1 MEPATMSQTQAR
13 IAPMDPPRAGDAK
26 VRADLAATA
35 QYLSFEPGL
44 YAVDFSAAR
53 SSATDV
59 GLHLPCLRLE
69 PIPPSGRQ
77 SGRAF
82 VSATSE
88 GGWIWRGTEPTF
100 VLVVGGSAGVVLT
113 IYKASDGMPAP
124 QVRIRYVGAEGAAPG
139 GGVPAFGPSS
149 PAVGLPVGSGQ
160 SPQAGEQP
168 GSVPMSQLAHVRGIG
183 DLKTIGADWTGRPNG
198 NAPIEGFAIMPIG
211 MIGED
216 SLEYQGVLGNNWNT
230 PWFSA
235 GEFCGSR
242 GLALELLGFRLRLK
256 DSAAAEFECNYWGSF
271 VGKGIIGP
279 IADGEVCEAEGA
291 PLEALRIVITPRA
304 AAPLA
309 TAASADKVVKPVR
322 KKKGE

>member
-1 MEPATMSQTQAR
+1 MSQSQAKLP
-13 IAPMDPPRAGDAK
+13 PMNVGHAGDAR

-53 SSATDV
+53 SAPTDV

-77 SGRAF
+77 IGRAF

-88 GGWIWRGTEPTF
+88 GGWIWRSIEPTF
-100 VLVVGGSAGVVLT
+100 VLVVGGPAGVVLT
-113 IYKASDGMPAP
+113 IYKASDGMPSP
-124 QVRIRYVGAEGAAPG
+124 QVRIRYIGAEDAAPRPPG
-139 GGVPAFGPSS
+139 
-149 PAVGLPVGSGQ
+149 PAVVPPVPLVPVNAAPLPGQ
-160 SPQAGEQP
+160 PTP
-168 GSVPMSQLAHVRGIG
+168 VPISQLAHVRGVG
-183 DLKTIGADWTGRPNG
+183 DLKTVGTEWTGRPGG

-216 SLEYQGVLGNNWNT
+216 SLEYQAVLGNNWNT

-256 DSAAAEFECNYWGSF
+256 DSVAAKYDCDYWGSF
-271 VGKGIIGP
+271 VGKGIVGP
-279 IADGEVCEAEGA
+279 IANGEVCEAEGA
-291 PLEALRIVITPRA
+291 PLEAIRIVIALRP
-304 AAPLA
+304 AAPN
-309 TAASADKVVKPVR
+309 ASAPEAAVKPAR